1 MSPWLGRLGDYS
13 LHYDVKFDLPLPFTY
28 LTNKRIH
35 YLTASDHRFHIKVA
49 NSLISTWNQKKRTI
63 LCFVYSSPVM
73 LLLKQEKTVIG
84 GRLQIGR
91 LTEKARL
98 NEKKESFWL
107 VTTNLIYAITS
118 VSGATHGKRA
128 QDISR
133 FVLIGQ
139 KMTKKRDSL
148 EHVGRFLFVVMS
160 KPKKKLLETT
170 ETSTYQVLFHR
181 QTSTF
186 HS

>member
-1 MSPWLGRLGDYS
+1 
-13 LHYDVKFDLPLPFTY
+13 
-28 LTNKRIH
+28 
-35 YLTASDHRFHIKVA
+35 
-49 NSLISTWNQKKRTI
+49 
-63 LCFVYSSPVM
+63 M
-73 LLLKQEKTVIG
+73 LLLRQEKTVIELMERNLIDAQDQNTSPISVG

-91 LTEKARL
+91 LTEKAPL

-118 VSGATHGKRA
+118 APGATHGKRA

-139 KMTKKRDSL
+139 KMAKIRDSL

-170 ETSTYQVLFHR
+170 ETSTYQVLFHC